1 MHESIIP
8 GKTGTKGVGQLLAT
22 SANTCEGTQHS
33 YQRQKHTL
41 TASAYHSSRL
51 PS

>member
-1 MHESIIP
+1 MHESIVP
-8 GKTGTKGVGQLLAT
+8 GKKGTKGVCQLLAA
-22 SANTCEGTQHS
+22 SAKTCEGSQHR